1 MIGYGAI
8 RARGNHGISP
18 ALPVATLG
26 THIVYDFGKV
36 AERLWHARV
45 YLMISAV
52 SVGLSGCSSTLISA
66 SGPSTGRILRVSQ
79 TPGASTI
86 RLVDVDD
93 AVARRLLASRVVG
106 DFSRTFGDVAPN
118 GMVVGTGDALETVIW
133 EAPPAALFGAGPS
146 SDPSGLTAVST
157 ARPTTLPEQMV
168 GSDGRIAV
176 PFAGKIQAR
185 GRTTQEIAA
194 DITQRLAGK
203 AHLPQVAVRITRN
216 ATANVTVVGDVTQ
229 STRLPLTVRGERLLD
244 AIASAGGVRQ
254 PIDKITVQITRGD
267 RVETMPLARVV
278 ADPRQN
284 VVLSAG
290 DVVAA
295 LYQPLS
301 FTVLG
306 ATGRNEE
313 LPMEAQGITLG
324 QALGRIGGLQDQ
336 RADARGLFIFRFE
349 DPALLDPAPDAA
361 LPRTPDGRVAV
372 IYRVDLRDPRSFF
385 VAQSFPIRDKDIVY
399 VSNAALTDVQKFVS
413 IITSTVFPVATLST
427 TVR

>member
-1 MIGYGAI
+1 MRYGLAKAAECP
-8 RARGNHGISP
+8 RLFARVVTLS
-18 ALPVATLG
+18 VAT
-26 THIVYDFGKV
+26 
-36 AERLWHARV
+36 A
-45 YLMISAV
+45 
-52 SVGLSGCSSTLISA
+52 GLSGCASTFISA
-66 SGPSTGRILRVSQ
+66 SGPSAARIVRSSQ
-79 TPGASTI
+79 ATSPSGM

-93 AVARRLLASRVVG
+93 VVARRLMTYRAPG
-106 DFSRTFGDVAPN
+106 NFQATFGDVPPN
-118 GMVVGTGDALETVIW
+118 GMLVGTGDAIETVIW
-133 EAPPAALFGAGPS
+133 EAPPAALFGAAPIG
-146 SDPSGLTAVST
+146 DGSGVGGMST

-168 GSDGRIAV
+168 GRDGRISI
-176 PFAGKIQAR
+176 PFAGTVEAR

-194 DITQRLAGK
+194 DITRRLAGK
-203 AHLPQVAVRITRN
+203 AHLPQVVVRITRN

-349 DPALLDPAPDAA
+349 DPAALDPTPDPS
-361 LPRTPDGRVAV
+361 LQHTPDGRIAV
-372 IYRVDLRDPRSFF
+372 IYRIDLKNPGSFF
-385 VAQSFPIRDKDIVY
+385 AAQSFPMRDKDIVY
-399 VSNAALTDVQKFVS
+399 VSNAGLADVQKFVS